1 MENKATLLQA
11 PPVKSSCYEEYM
23 YQVKEQV
30 DFNFNN
36 SEYIQNIDDKHSIN
50 LVIAVQR

>member
-11 PPVKSSCYEEYM
+11 PPVKSSFYDEYM

-30 DFNFNN
+30 DFYCNN
-36 SEYIQNIDDKHSIN
+36 SEYMDNKHSIN
-50 LVIAVQR
+50 LVIAVHR